1 MKKYFSIVF
10 ALSFVALPAAGD
22 GFKVKDLLDV
32 QIDHA
37 AFIEGEYYSK
47 DTSATRIK
55 VVCEGCEDVSID
67 FTLGRSED
75 GTEGRYRS
83 GETTIEKMEGICQKR
98 NNSCTL
104 SAIAVGDAVG
114 WISTYTTWG
123 LWGSTAILFLDGDLL
138 TIRSFAAEA
147 EVTNRNVAT
156 ALEVVA
162 PLMNPDLSHGH
173 AAFVWRRS
181 DVDLPRS
188 WQNN

>member
-22 GFKVKDLLDV
+22 GFKVKDLFDV

-37 AFIEGEYYSK
+37 AFIEGEYFSK
-47 DTSATRIK
+47 DTSATRIR
-55 VVCEGCEDVSID
+55 VVCEGCEDISID

-75 GTEGRYRS
+75 GTEERYRS

-98 NNSCTL
+98 NNGCKL

-114 WISTYTTWG
+114 WISTFTMWG

-138 TIRSFAAEA
+138 TIRSFSAEA

-162 PLMNPDLSHGH
+162 PLIIGNEP
-173 AAFVWRRS
+173 
-181 DVDLPRS
+181 
-188 WQNN
+188 

>member
-83 GETTIEKMEGICQKR
+83 GETTREKMEGICQKR

-104 SAIAVGDAVG
+104 SA
-114 WISTYTTWG
+114 T
-123 LWGSTAILFLDGDLL
+123 LL
-138 TIRSFAAEA
+138 EM
-147 EVTNRNVAT
+147 
-156 ALEVVA
+156 L
-162 PLMNPDLSHGH
+162 
-173 AAFVWRRS
+173 
-181 DVDLPRS
+181 
-188 WQNN
+188 